1 MKTIEGIK
9 LLTIPETAE
18 VLGVAVATIR
28 RHIKAGKLP
37 SVELGQTFV
46 KVSDICEKLRVDSI
60 DLSRFSEN

>member
-46 KVSDICEKLRVDSI
+46 KVSDICEKLRVESI
-60 DLSRFSEN
+60 DLSRFEDR